1 MTPAH
6 AAIPE
11 SLVSPPKRASLRG
24 LVSLCRRAS
33 LWALTVPGAFALWGC
48 KDPYVSPYKA
58 PATGYL
64 VVEGYISGNSTSQF
78 ALSRSIPLPGDS
90 ALPTENGATVQIEG
104 SDNSVYPLT
113 GEGNGV
119 YTTVDTLQLNTQL
132 EYRLNIQIASGEKY
146 QSDFVPYK
154 PTPSIDSVNWVQ
166 NGDNSIQIY
175 VNTHD
180 PADNTHYYQ
189 WNFDQT
195 YEYHSAEESDNYWDK
210 DTMPPA
216 IEPRAPQ
223 DQVFRCWQ
231 SGSSTNIIIDN
242 TTKLSADLVYRQ
254 PVKYIPP
261 DDVQS
266 SVLYSILVRQ
276 YSLTADG
283 YNFLSLMQQNTESL
297 GSIFDAQPS
306 QITGN
311 IHSLTHPT
319 EQVIGYVSAGTVQS
333 QRIFI
338 YRNQIKSMY
347 SYSCPIAD
355 TLFTDSIQYVKNYGS
370 GVLTPMYF
378 GTLHKEQ
385 GWVSNYTFC
394 LVCTTAGGTN
404 HPPSYWPN

>member
-1 MTPAH
+1 MRPNRH
-6 AAIPE
+6 IGNFGMGLILAAA
-11 SLVSPPKRASLRG
+11 L
-24 LVSLCRRAS
+24 LCER
-33 LWALTVPGAFALWGC
+33 C
-48 KDPYVSPYKA
+48 KDPYISPYKA

-64 VVEGYISGNSTSQF
+64 VVEGYISGNSTSKF
-78 ALSRSIPLPGDS
+78 TLTRSIPLPGDS
-90 ALPTENGATVQIEG
+90 TLPTEDGATVQIEG

-113 GEGNGV
+113 GQGNGI
-119 YTTVDTLQLNTQL
+119 YSTVDTLQLNTQL
-132 EYRLNIQIASGEKY
+132 EYRLRIKTPGGDQY
-146 QSDFVPYK
+146 LSDPVAYK
-154 PTPSIDSVNWVQ
+154 PTPPIDSVNWVQ

-180 PADNTHYYQ
+180 PANNTHYYQ

-195 YEYHSAEESDNYWDK
+195 YEYHSAEESEEYWDK

-216 IEPRAPQ
+216 VELRAPQ

-242 TTKLSADLVYRQ
+242 TTKLSADVVYLQ

-261 DDVQS
+261 NVVQT

-333 QRIFI
+333 KRIFI
-338 YRNQIKSMY
+338 SRDQIRSTY
-347 SYSCPIAD
+347 SYSCPMRD
-355 TLFTDSIQYVKNYGS
+355 TLFTN
-370 GVLTPMYF
+370 PM
-378 GTLHKEQ
+378 Q
-385 GWVSNYTFC
+385 WVSNFSQGIFTPIYYGRTPAGTLGWVANYTEC
-394 LVCTTAGGTN
+394 LVCTTFGGTN
-404 HPPSYWPN
+404 QPPSFWPYQ